1 MNLVNQHGSELVL
14 SKAFEEQA
22 AAFAKTGRGFRL
34 ITFDFHKQCGATSY
48 HKCVRLLSPSRAQV
62 LKREIALLLHLH
74 RRRLANAVDRVLDC
88 LAWAKCIAE
97 YFEPLLPCAAQHA
110 WYEVLH
116 TEWPEQRCSS

>member
-48 HKCVRLLSPSRAQV
+48 HKCVSHSTCCCG
-62 LKREIALLLHLH
+62 
-74 RRRLANAVDRVLDC
+74 RVLRADGNM
-88 LAWAKCIAE
+88 K
-97 YFEPLLPCAAQHA
+97 
-110 WYEVLH
+110 
-116 TEWPEQRCSS
+116 